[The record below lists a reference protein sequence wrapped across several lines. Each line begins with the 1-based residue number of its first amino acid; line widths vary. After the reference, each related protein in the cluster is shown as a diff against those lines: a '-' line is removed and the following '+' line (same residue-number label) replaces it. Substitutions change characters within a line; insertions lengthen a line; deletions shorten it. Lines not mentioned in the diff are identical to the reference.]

1 MRKTGAL
8 TRTLAIAGT
17 VLAWSPIA
25 ATLATAIPGSA
36 RRGESRV
43 DYLMPAELFPVA
55 LASRRSDGGW
65 G

>member
-17 VLAWSPIA
+17 VLAWLPIA
-25 ATLATAIPGSA
+25 ATLATAIPGSL
-36 RRGESRV
+36 RRGEFHV

-55 LASRRSDGGW
+55 LAA
-65 G
+65 